1 MSDNLEGVIKTVGDS
16 NHKLSRCQEWDAHSI
31 FTITDCS
38 CELEPIAQ
46 HVRGLVVRWTHS
58 RFSNQLEPLKT
69 MTYLKRRFTS
79 NNDITPFI
87 RVDINSRYRKVT

>member
-46 HVRGLVVRWTHS
+46 HVRGLVVGPIPGFQTNWNR
-58 RFSNQLEPLKT
+58 LK
-69 MTYLKRRFTS
+69 
-79 NNDITPFI
+79 P
-87 RVDINSRYRKVT
+87 